1 MRSTRFVSLLV
12 VAVLG
17 LLTAVQLAGCA
28 SQPAAYTAASTP
40 LADNLMNDFD
50 KYTLAETAADVQS
63 ENTTLSTAFRSA
75 ISAGN
80 AKVASAKWFGTGNI
94 RSRLLN
100 YWSSDPKFS
109 TPGGLELQ
117 QIKVHNV
124 EALDYILSVGDT
136 QQTPK

>member
-1 MRSTRFVSLLV
+1 MRSTRFISFLFIAILSVFASIP
-12 VAVLG
+12 
-17 LLTAVQLAGCA
+17 LAGCA

-50 KYTLAETAADVQS
+50 KYTLNETDSTVQG
-63 ENTTLSTAFRSA
+63 ENTALSTAFRSA
-75 ISAGN
+75 ISTGN
-80 AKVASAKWFGTGNI
+80 AKVASSKWFGPGNI
-94 RSRLLN
+94 RSRLLD
-100 YWSSDPKFS
+100 YWSTDPKFA